1 MKIAVC
7 IKPVRTGLAFPSE
20 KSNEPFSMNPYDLYA
35 LEQCIALKKKI
46 NCTVYCICL
55 GPESA
60 ESILR
65 KTFVM
70 GADEAIH
77 ICDKAFAGS
86 DTVATSYILYKALTK
101 FMPFDLIVCG
111 NKTIDGET
119 GQVASGLAE
128 RLDMDCISDLL
139 SISCENENEILAEQ
153 NSADK
158 CNVIRLDLPAVVSF
172 DYFTTKH
179 PKISLNA
186 KKKAKNKSI
195 AKLGINEINADKT
208 LCGLSGSKT
217 QVLNIKD
224 KMAKKTSEI
233 VPDGPE
239 EQAKLIISMMT
250 GEELSSW
257 QKNKYL

>member
-7 IKPVRTGLAFPSE
+7 IKPVRTELAFPSE
-20 KSNEPFSMNPYDLYA
+20 QSNEPFSMNPYDLYA

-65 KTFVM
+65 KTFAM

-101 FMPFDLIVCG
+101 LMPFDLIVCG

-139 SISCENENEILAEQ
+139 NISCENENEILAEQ
-153 NSADK
+153 NSEDN

-172 DYFTTKH
+172 DNFTTKH
-179 PKISLNA
+179 PKISLIA
-186 KKKAKNKSI
+186 MKKAKNKSI
-195 AKLGINEINADKT
+195 AKLGINDINADKT
-208 LCGLSGSKT
+208 LCGFSGSKT

-233 VPDGPE
+233 VPDDPE

-250 GEELSSW
+250 GEELSS
-257 QKNKYL
+257 

>member
-7 IKPVRTGLAFPSE
+7 IKPVRTELAFPSE
-20 KSNEPFSMNPYDLYA
+20 QSTEPFSMNPYDLYA

-65 KTFVM
+65 KTFAM

-101 FMPFDLIVCG
+101 LMPFDLIVCG

-128 RLDMDCISDLL
+128 RLDMDCISDML

-153 NSADK
+153 NSEDN

-172 DYFTTKH
+172 DNFTTC
-179 PKISLNA
+179 SL
-186 KKKAKNKSI
+186 
-195 AKLGINEINADKT
+195 
-208 LCGLSGSKT
+208 
-217 QVLNIKD
+217 
-224 KMAKKTSEI
+224 
-233 VPDGPE
+233 
-239 EQAKLIISMMT
+239 
-250 GEELSSW
+250 
-257 QKNKYL
+257 

>member
-7 IKPVRTGLAFPSE
+7 IKPVRTELAFPSE
-20 KSNEPFSMNPYDLYA
+20 QSNEPFSMNPYDLYA

-46 NCTVYCICL
+46 NCTIYCICL

-65 KTFVM
+65 KTFAM

-86 DTVATSYILYKALTK
+86 DTVATSYILYKAFTK
-101 FMPFDLIVCG
+101 LMPFDLIVCG

-128 RLDMDCISDLL
+128 RLDMDCISDML

-153 NSADK
+153 NSEDN

-172 DYFTTKH
+172 DNFTTKH
-179 PKISLNA
+179 PKISLIA
-186 KKKAKNKSI
+186 MKKAKNKSI
-195 AKLGINEINADKT
+195 AKLGINDINADKT

-233 VPDGPE
+233 VPDDPE

-250 GEELSSW
+250 GEEVSS
-257 QKNKYL
+257 

>member
-1 MKIAVC
+1 VKIAVC
-7 IKPVRTGLAFPSE
+7 IKPVRTELAFPSE
-20 KSNEPFSMNPYDLYA
+20 QSNEPYSMNPYDLYA
-35 LEQCIALKKKI
+35 LEQCIALKKKT

-65 KTFVM
+65 KTFAM

-77 ICDKAFAGS
+77 ICDRAFAGS

-101 FMPFDLIVCG
+101 LMPFDLIVCG

-119 GQVASGLAE
+119 GQVAPGLAE

-139 SISCENENEILAEQ
+139 SISCENEIFAEQ
-153 NSADK
+153 DSEDS
-158 CNVIRLDLPAVVSF
+158 CNVIRLFLPTVVSF
-172 DYFTTKH
+172 CNFTTKH
-179 PKISLNA
+179 PKISLIA
-186 KKKAKNKSI
+186 MKRAKNKSI
-195 AKLGINEINADKT
+195 AKLGINDINADKT

-217 QVLNIKD
+217 QVLNVKD
-224 KMAKKTSEI
+224 KMAKKISEI
-233 VPDGPE
+233 VPNDPE

-250 GEELSSW
+250 GEELS
-257 QKNKYL
+257 

>member
-7 IKPVRTGLAFPSE
+7 IKPVRTELAFPSE
-20 KSNEPFSMNPYDLYA
+20 QSTEPFSMNPYDLYA

-65 KTFVM
+65 KTFAM

-101 FMPFDLIVCG
+101 LMPFDLIVCG

-128 RLDMDCISDLL
+128 RLDMDCISDML

-153 NSADK
+153 NSEDN

-172 DYFTTKH
+172 DNFTTKH
-179 PKISLNA
+179 PKISLIA
-186 KKKAKNKSI
+186 MKKAKNKSI
-195 AKLGINEINADKT
+195 AKLGINDINADKT

-233 VPDGPE
+233 VPDDPE

-250 GEELSSW
+250 GEEVSS
-257 QKNKYL
+257 

>member
-7 IKPVRTGLAFPSE
+7 IKPVRTELAFPSE
-20 KSNEPFSMNPYDLYA
+20 QSNEPFSMNPYDLYA
-35 LEQCIALKKKI
+35 LEQCIALKKKN

-65 KTFVM
+65 KTFAM

-86 DTVATSYILYKALTK
+86 DTVATSYILYKALAK
-101 FMPFDLIVCG
+101 LMPFDLIVCG

-119 GQVASGLAE
+119 GQVAPGLAE

-153 NSADK
+153 NSADN
-158 CNVIRLDLPAVVSF
+158 CNVIQLDLPAVVSF
-172 DYFTTKH
+172 DNFTAKH
-179 PKISLNA
+179 PKISLTA
-186 KKKAKNKSI
+186 MKKARNKSI
-195 AKLGINEINADKT
+195 AKLGINDINADKT

-224 KMAKKTSEI
+224 KMAKKTSET
-233 VPDGPE
+233 VPDDPE

-250 GEELSSW
+250 GEELSS
-257 QKNKYL
+257 

>member
-1 MKIAVC
+1 
-7 IKPVRTGLAFPSE
+7 
-20 KSNEPFSMNPYDLYA
+20 MNPYDLYA

-65 KTFVM
+65 KTFAM

-101 FMPFDLIVCG
+101 LMPFDLIVCG

-128 RLDMDCISDLL
+128 RLDMDCISDML

-153 NSADK
+153 NSEDN

-172 DYFTTKH
+172 DNFTTKH
-179 PKISLNA
+179 PKISLIA
-186 KKKAKNKSI
+186 MKKAKNKSI
-195 AKLGINEINADKT
+195 AKLGINDINADKT

-233 VPDGPE
+233 VPDDPE

-250 GEELSSW
+250 GEEVSS
-257 QKNKYL
+257 

>member
-7 IKPVRTGLAFPSE
+7 IKPVRTELAFPSE
-20 KSNEPFSMNPYDLYA
+20 QSNEPFSMNPYDLYA

-55 GPESA
+55 GPGSA

-65 KTFVM
+65 KTFAM

-77 ICDKAFAGS
+77 ICDKAFIGS

-101 FMPFDLIVCG
+101 LMPFDLIVCG

-153 NSADK
+153 NSEDN

-172 DYFTTKH
+172 DNFTTKH
-179 PKISLNA
+179 PKISLIA
-186 KKKAKNKSI
+186 MKKAKNKSI
-195 AKLGINEINADKT
+195 AKLGINDINADKT

-233 VPDGPE
+233 VPDDPE
-239 EQAKLIISMMT
+239 EQAKLIIFMMT
-250 GEELSSW
+250 GEELSS
-257 QKNKYL
+257 

>member
-7 IKPVRTGLAFPSE
+7 IKPVRTELAFPSE
-20 KSNEPFSMNPYDLYA
+20 QSNEPFSMNPYDLYA

-55 GPESA
+55 GPGSA

-65 KTFVM
+65 KTFAM

-101 FMPFDLIVCG
+101 LMPFDLIVCG

-153 NSADK
+153 NSEDN

-172 DYFTTKH
+172 DNFTTKH
-179 PKISLNA
+179 PKISLIA
-186 KKKAKNKSI
+186 MKKAKNKSI
-195 AKLGINEINADKT
+195 AKLGINDINADKT

-233 VPDGPE
+233 VPDDPE

-250 GEELSSW
+250 GEEVSS
-257 QKNKYL
+257 

>member
-1 MKIAVC
+1 MKIVVC
-7 IKPVRTGLAFPSE
+7 IKPVHTELVFPHE
-20 KSNEPFSMNPYDLYA
+20 QSNEPFSMNPYDLYA

-65 KTFVM
+65 KAFAM

-101 FMPFDLIVCG
+101 LMPFDLIVCG
-111 NKTIDGET
+111 KKTIDGET

-153 NSADK
+153 NSVDNY
-158 CNVIRLDLPAVVSF
+158 NVIRLALPVVVSF
-172 DYFTTKH
+172 DNFTTRH
-179 PKISLNA
+179 PKISLTTM
-186 KKKAKNKSI
+186 KKAKNKNI
-195 AKLGINEINADKT
+195 AKLGINAINADKT

-224 KMAKKTSEI
+224 KMVKKTSET
-233 VPDGPE
+233 VPDDPE

-250 GEELSSW
+250 GEKVSS
-257 QKNKYL
+257 

>member
-7 IKPVRTGLAFPSE
+7 IKPVRTELAFLSE
-20 KSNEPFSMNPYDLYA
+20 QSNEPFSMNPYDLYA

-55 GPESA
+55 GPQSA

-65 KTFVM
+65 KTFAM

-101 FMPFDLIVCG
+101 LMPFDLIVCG

-153 NSADK
+153 NSEDN

-172 DYFTTKH
+172 DNFTTKH
-179 PKISLNA
+179 PKKSLIA
-186 KKKAKNKSI
+186 MKKAKYKSI
-195 AKLGINEINADKT
+195 AKLGINDINADKT

-233 VPDGPE
+233 VPDDPE

-250 GEELSSW
+250 GEELSS
-257 QKNKYL
+257 

>member
-7 IKPVRTGLAFPSE
+7 IKPVRTELVFPSE
-20 KSNEPFSMNPYDLYA
+20 QSNEPFSMNPYDLYA

-65 KTFVM
+65 KTFAM

-77 ICDKAFAGS
+77 ICDRAFAGS

-101 FMPFDLIVCG
+101 LMPFDLIVCG

-119 GQVASGLAE
+119 GQVAPGLAE
-128 RLDMDCISDLL
+128 RFDMDCISDLL
-139 SISCENENEILAEQ
+139 SISCENENEIIAEQ
-153 NSADK
+153 NSEDS
-158 CNVIRLDLPAVVSF
+158 CNVIRLTLPTVISF
-172 DYFTTKH
+172 YNFTTKH
-179 PKISLNA
+179 PKISLLA
-186 KKKAKNKSI
+186 MKRARNKSI
-195 AKLGINEINADKT
+195 AKLGINDINAEKS

-217 QVLNIKD
+217 QVLNVKD
-224 KMAKKTSEI
+224 KMAKKISKI
-233 VPDGPE
+233 VPDTPE
-239 EQAKLIISMMT
+239 EQAKLIVSMMT
-250 GEELSSW
+250 GEELS
-257 QKNKYL
+257 Q